1 VFGKYGLKI
10 HPKFISFYFS
20 QIWYETKVSLSK
32 WVKNRVHWVH
42 SGTSLQSTDITTCAE
57 ASIPNR
63 HAVSALTAP
72 FASHAPTPRSEPI
85 AAELFQSFPPSSLN
99 LLSNQPP
106 FFFGKKSRYHCLS
119 YVQVHQRS
127 THSSRESSYLCGL

>member
-42 SGTSLQSTDITTCAE
+42 SEVGYAFKVTSSSDD
-57 ASIPNR
+57 
-63 HAVSALTAP
+63 
-72 FASHAPTPRSEPI
+72 
-85 AAELFQSFPPSSLN
+85 AAGRL
-99 LLSNQPP
+99 
-106 FFFGKKSRYHCLS
+106 GKKKAGKIRVRRWIGGWHASESHCRDCEDTKAAQSQSYDQACDQSRLENTNNEY
-119 YVQVHQRS
+119 
-127 THSSRESSYLCGL
+127 